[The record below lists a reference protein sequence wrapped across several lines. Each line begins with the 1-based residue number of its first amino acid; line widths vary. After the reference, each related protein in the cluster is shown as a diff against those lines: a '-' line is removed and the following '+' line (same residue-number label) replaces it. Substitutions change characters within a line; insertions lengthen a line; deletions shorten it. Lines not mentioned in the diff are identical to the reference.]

1 MKAVIKVIVL
11 LIACLV
17 LRIESKVTQFERLA
31 SDGRDLAA
39 SLVLLTDTS
48 NSSNKVGSNFTPVV
62 FWHGMGDTAYGSIN
76 VERLALQSKYPGMLV
91 YSVQI
96 GGNALEDELSGYFV
110 NVNQQIDSTCKAI
123 ISNER
128 IKQHGS
134 FNGIGF
140 SQGAQFLRGLVQRCP
155 LRENGIRV
163 KNLISLGGQH
173 QGVYGLP
180 NCPSRY
186 VCDYVRYLLTQ
197 GAYERQVQEH
207 LVQAEYWHD
216 PLDETQYRAK
226 NIFIADI
233 NNERSINQTYKDNLL
248 AIDNLVLVK
257 FRDDEMVVPRESS
270 LFGFFEPGQ
279 KERILPMTRSRLYK
293 EDRIG
298 LKQLNESGR
307 LHLIEVD
314 GGHLQYR
321 IRWFMDEIA
330 KVYLVG

>member
-1 MKAVIKVIVL
+1 MKIAYSVL
-11 LIACLV
+11 LVAYLFVRC
-17 LRIESKVTQFERLA
+17 EMKVTQFERVA
-31 SDGRDLAA
+31 DNSKGIIA
-39 SLVLLTDTS
+39 SLVLLTDNSDYGNKANS
-48 NSSNKVGSNFTPVV
+48 NLTPVV

-110 NVNQQIDSTCKAI
+110 NVNQQIDSTCQAI
-123 ISNER
+123 LANER

-134 FNGIGF
+134 INAIGF

-155 LRENGIRV
+155 LRQNGIRV

-180 NCPSRY
+180 KCPNRY

-216 PLDETQYRAK
+216 PLDEAQYRTK

-233 NNERSINQTYKDNLL
+233 NNERNINQTYRDNLL
-248 AIDNLVLVK
+248 ALENLVLVK
-257 FRDDEMVVPRESS
+257 FRDDEMVVPRDSS
-270 LFGFFEPGQ
+270 LFGFYEPGQ
-279 KERILPMTRSRLYK
+279 KERIIPLSQSRLYK

-298 LKQLNESGR
+298 LKQLHEGGK
-307 LHLIEVD
+307 LHLIEVA
-314 GGHLQYR
+314 GRHLQYR
-321 IRWFMDEIA
+321 MRWFMDEIA
-330 KVYLVG
+330 KVYLAN